1 MQGTT
6 YKGVWSRRPL
16 ATLGKLTVAAI
27 IGDALGFVT
36 LWLTILLATSSF
48 IMPLFIVAIAL
59 FIVAGILVT
68 GIRWT
73 PLLGALMG
81 LGTLIGGVFTQQ
93 YFVYHL
99 THPAEG
105 GPFIVSLLICVFAV
119 IAIFAGS
126 GATVQNYR
134 STVRHAPH
142 WLPIPLSVLG
152 GFVLGALLVSL
163 LVQATPAQSSTSTA
177 NGVPAVHMGVSNF
190 DQSSVTIPK
199 GSKLML
205 IDDGSYLHILSNGI
219 WVNNTP
225 HPATE
230 AGAPTVSNIQ
240 VNGNSIEIGPFN
252 TAGIYH
258 IYCTVHPGMNL
269 TIIVQ

>member
-1 MQGTT
+1 MQRIT
-6 YKGVWSRRPL
+6 YKAIWSRRPL
-16 ATLGKLTVAAI
+16 AALGNLTTAAL
-27 IGDALGFVT
+27 IGSALGFTT
-36 LWLTILLATSSF
+36 LLLTILLATGVF
-48 IMPLFIVAIAL
+48 IIPLFIVAVAL
-59 FIVAGILVT
+59 FIVAGLVAT
-68 GIRWT
+68 GLRWT

-105 GPFIVSLLICVFAV
+105 EPFIVSLLIC
-119 IAIFAGS
+119 IFAIVAICAGT
-126 GATVQNYR
+126 GAAVQNYR
-134 STVRHAPH
+134 SSVRQAPR
-142 WLPIPLSVLG
+142 WLPIPLVALG

-163 LVQATPAQSSTSTA
+163 LVQATPAPSTTA
-177 NGVPAVHMGVSNF
+177 TVNGVTAVHMGISNF
-190 DQSSVTIPK
+190 DQSSVTINK
-199 GSKLML
+199 GSRLML
-205 IDDGSYLHILSNGI
+205 VDDGSYRHILSNGT

-230 AGAPTVSNIQ
+230 GGAPTVGNIQ
-240 VNGNSIEIGPFN
+240 VSGNSVEIGPFN
-252 TAGIYH
+252 TSGTYH

>member
-1 MQGTT
+1 MQEAT
-6 YKGVWSRRPL
+6 YKGFWARRPL

-27 IGDALGFVT
+27 IGDALGFAT
-36 LWLTILLATSSF
+36 LLLTIYLGTGAF
-48 IMPLFIVAIAL
+48 ILPLFIVGVVL
-59 FIVAGILVT
+59 FVVAGIVAT
-68 GIRWT
+68 GVRWT
-73 PLLGALMG
+73 PLIGALMG

-105 GPFIVSLLICVFAV
+105 GPFIVSLLICLFAFV
-119 IAIFAGS
+119 AIFAGI

-134 STVRHAPH
+134 STVRQAPP

-163 LVQATPAQSSTSTA
+163 LIQATPAPSSTSTV
-177 NGVPAVHMGVSNF
+177 NGVPTAHMGISNF
-190 DQSSVTIPK
+190 DQPSITVPK

-205 IDDGSYLHILSNGI
+205 IDDGSYVHILSNGT

-230 AGAPTVSNIQ
+230 AGAPGVENVQ
-240 VNGNSIEIGPFN
+240 VNGNAITIGPFN
-252 TAGIYH
+252 TAGTYH

-269 TIIVQ
+269 TVIVQ

>member
-6 YKGVWSRRPL
+6 YKGAWSRRPL
-16 ATLGKLTVAAI
+16 AALGKLTVVAL
-27 IGDALGFVT
+27 IGSALGFAT
-36 LWLTILLATSSF
+36 LLLTILLATGAF
-48 IMPLFIVAIAL
+48 IMPLFIVAVAL
-59 FIVAGILVT
+59 FIVAGIVAT
-68 GIRWT
+68 GVRWT
-73 PLLGALMG
+73 PLLGAIMG

-119 IAIFAGS
+119 IAICAGI

-134 STVRHAPH
+134 STVRQAPR
-142 WLPIPLSVLG
+142 WLPIPLAILG

-163 LVQATPAQSSTSTA
+163 LVQATPVTGAAATV
-177 NGVPAVHMGVSNF
+177 NGVAAVHMGISNF
-190 DQSSVTIPK
+190 DQTSVTISK
-199 GSKLML
+199 GSRLML
-205 IDDGSYLHILSNGI
+205 IDDGSYLHILSNGT

-225 HPATE
+225 RPATE
-230 AGAPTVSNIQ
+230 AGAPTVGNLQ

-252 TAGIYH
+252 TAGTYH
-258 IYCTVHPGMNL
+258 IYCTIHPGMNL

>member
-6 YKGVWSRRPL
+6 YKGIWSRRPL
-16 ATLGKLTVAAI
+16 AALGKLTVAAL
-27 IGDALGFVT
+27 IGSALGYIT
-36 LWLTILLATSSF
+36 LLLTILVATGAF
-48 IMPLFIVAIAL
+48 IMPLFIVAVAL
-59 FIVAGILVT
+59 LIVAGIIAT

-73 PLLGALMG
+73 PMLGALMG

-119 IAIFAGS
+119 IAICAGT

-134 STVRHAPH
+134 SAVRQAPR
-142 WLPIPLSVLG
+142 WLPIALAVLG

-163 LVQATPAQSSTSTA
+163 LVQATPVAGTA
-177 NGVPAVHMGVSNF
+177 ATVNGTPAVRMGISNF
-190 DQSSVTIPK
+190 DQSSVTVPK
-199 GSKLML
+199 GSRLML
-205 IDDGSYLHILSNGI
+205 IDDGSYLHILSNGM

-230 AGAPTVSNIQ
+230 AGAPSVGNIQ
-240 VNGNSIEIGPFN
+240 VNGNSVEIGPFN
-252 TAGIYH
+252 TAGTYH

-269 TIIVQ
+269 TVIVQ

>member
-1 MQGTT
+1 MQRTT
-6 YKGVWSRRPL
+6 YKGILPRRPL
-16 ATLGKLTVAAI
+16 AALGKLTVAAI
-27 IGDALGFVT
+27 IGDALGFAA
-36 LWLTILLATSSF
+36 LWLTILLSTNSF
-48 IMPLFIVAIAL
+48 IMPLFIVGIAL
-59 FIVAGILVT
+59 LIVAGILAT

-73 PLLGALMG
+73 PLLGVFMG
-81 LGTLIGGVFTQQ
+81 LGTFIGGVFTQQ

-105 GPFIVSLLICVFAV
+105 LPFIVSLLICVFAL
-119 IAIFAGS
+119 ISIFAGI

-134 STVRHAPH
+134 STVRQAPR

-163 LVQATPAQSSTSTA
+163 LVQATPAPGTTSTV

-190 DQSSVTIPK
+190 DQSSVTVPK
-199 GSKLML
+199 GSRLML
-205 IDDGSYLHILSNGI
+205 IDDGSYLHILSNGT

-230 AGAPTVSNIQ
+230 AGAPTISNVQ
-240 VNGNSIEIGPFN
+240 VNGNSIEVGPFN
-252 TAGIYH
+252 TAGTYH

-269 TIIVQ
+269 TITVQ